1 MFHRSDTIRLKKAL
15 PVYGLK
21 TGDVGSIV
29 HTHNGK
35 QTADVAFIVPSGKPP
50 VVLALRFTDIQPM
63 TRISYSGYRLAEKR
77 TQYEQFM
84 GRASCPFCK
93 WTSTRKT
100 NIGRIHDFRNHFL
113 FEHKDLD
120 DDEIDYLI
128 DQEKV

>member
-1 MFHRSDTIRLKKAL
+1 MFHRSDTVRLKKAL

-35 QTADVAFIVPSGKPP
+35 QIADVAFVSPNGKPP

-63 TRISYSGYRLAEKR
+63 TGTSLAKKR
-77 TQYEQFM
+77 KQYEQFM
-84 GRASCPFCK
+84 SRATCPFCK